1 MIYNCIDKQKNIL
14 KEAIKKW
21 AIDHAS
27 MMEIL
32 LSILKNNN
40 NKKGGRKE
48 MR

>member
-1 MIYNCIDKQKNIL
+1 MGNRQCLKNGI
-14 KEAIKKW
+14 
-21 AIDHAS
+21 HAS